1 MPSTT
6 STCESVSAP
15 PPPYF
20 SGKATPR
27 KPNSPNCSTTWR
39 GKMSSLSHA
48 EECGL
53 ISRSAKSARVS
64 RICRCSSLNSKFMGD
79 YSVAR
84 LHVFV
89 DPLHDVFG
97 RSPRSEDLPDAE
109 RLELGRIFIRNDAAA
124 ENRDVAG
131 AALRQQA
138 NDLGEERHVRSRQD
152 AEADRVH
159 VFLHGRFGDH
169 LGCLMQSRVNH
180 FEAAVA
186 ERACD
191 NLRTAIVTV
200 EARLRHQNA

>member
-20 SGKATPR
+20 SGNATPR

-39 GKMSSLSHA
+39 GKTSSLSHA
-48 EECGL
+48 EEFGL

-64 RICRCSSLNSKFMGD
+64 RICRCSSLSSKFIVD
-79 YSVAR
+79 SVAR

-97 RSPRSEDLPDAE
+97 RSPRCEDLPDAE
-109 RLELGRIFIRNDAAA
+109 RLELGRILVGNDAAA

-131 AALRQQA
+131 AALGQQA
-138 NDLGEERHVRSRQD
+138 DDLGKECHVSARQD

-159 VFLHGRFGDH
+159 VFLHGRFSDH
-169 LGCLMQSRVNH
+169 LGRLMQSRVNH
-180 FEAAVA
+180 FEAAIA
-186 ERACD
+186 E
-191 NLRTAIVTV
+191 
-200 EARLRHQNA
+200 